1 MPNKESMLYTPRV
14 ACLLLLA
21 VIISILFYWMIKGF
35 LVALLVAAVLAAL
48 VNPFCCRLADWL
60 GGRKT
65 LASGVTVL
73 LSLVLVIIPLLLFL
87 GILVGQA
94 VSISQSAEG
103 WLNSQMQLQGGL
115 QQQLEADPHL
125 KQLLPYQDEI
135 LTKAGELATKAGAM
149 VATGLAAGA
158 KGTATFFL
166 LLFVML
172 YAMFFFLIH
181 GSAILDATLRFLPLT
196 NEDETRLLGTFA
208 SVGRATLKGTLI
220 IGIIQGG
227 LAGLGFWVVGIPG
240 VIFWSAIMAVLSILP
255 GIGAALIWIPAVVY
269 LIIEGQAVHAVG
281 LGLWCAIV
289 VGTIDNLLRP
299 LLIGKDTE
307 MPDLLVMLSTL
318 GGLALFGAAGI
329 LVGPIIGALYITV
342 WKLWGSAMDV
352 PENVAE
358 AAELQLEPADESLN
372 TGG

>member
-1 MPNKESMLYTPRV
+1 V
-14 ACLLLLA
+14 A
-21 VIISILFYWMIKGF
+21 K
-35 LVALLVAAVLAAL
+35 
-48 VNPFCCRLADWL
+48 
-60 GGRKT
+60 
-65 LASGVTVL
+65 
-73 LSLVLVIIPLLLFL
+73 
-87 GILVGQA
+87 
-94 VSISQSAEG
+94 
-103 WLNSQMQLQGGL
+103 
-115 QQQLEADPHL
+115 
-125 KQLLPYQDEI
+125 
-135 LTKAGELATKAGAM
+135 
-149 VATGLAAGA
+149 GLAAGA

-181 GSAILDATLRFLPLT
+181 GPALLDATLHFLPLT
-196 NEDETRLLGTFA
+196 NEDEARLLGTFA

-240 VIFWSAIMAVLSILP
+240 FVFWSAIMAVLSILP

-269 LIIEGQAVHAVG
+269 LIIEGQAGHAVG

-318 GGLALFGAAGI
+318 GGLALFGAPGI

-342 WKLWGSAMDV
+342 WKLWGNAMDV
-352 PENVAE
+352 PDDVAE
-358 AAELQLEPADESLN
+358 AGDLQLESADESLN
-372 TGG
+372 TDI